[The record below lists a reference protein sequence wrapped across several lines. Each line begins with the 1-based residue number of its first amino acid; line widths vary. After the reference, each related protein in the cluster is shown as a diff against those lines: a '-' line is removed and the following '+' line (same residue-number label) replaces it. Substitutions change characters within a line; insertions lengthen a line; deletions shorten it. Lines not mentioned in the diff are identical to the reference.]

1 MARFVMDVS
10 PFVCQGGRMTPQQR
24 HALVRNNL
32 VAYLLGGGLMVLI
45 HEVVHWLVGAALGY
59 RSTMFSY
66 GVTQQP
72 DPGGWH
78 AAITALSADIA
89 SLVLGLAM
97 ALWRPLEA
105 RGGFAHLLWLWL
117 GFTSLQEGITYWVL
131 TPFGAGDTAMAA
143 AALGWPIWAMFVA
156 MAAGIAGMFVSAR
169 LFAQPVATVAGDEIA
184 ARRAMAWWPWLLAI
198 PFLLVHAF
206 VMFSLQAMSLSVGE
220 VVVVAMAGVS
230 NGVFAP
236 MSFIFARQA
245 HQPAGW
251 QPPRLS
257 PWPVAGIV
265 AFVVLVALQVLM
277 RGGITIGG

>member
-1 MARFVMDVS
+1 
-10 PFVCQGGRMTPQQR
+10 MTPQQR

-105 RGGFAHLLWLWL
+105 RGGFAHLLWLWH